1 MSSDEFAFAAPA
13 FKPDE
18 ALQRLQRELRGLGLT
33 EREGRFE
40 RRGMVIARAVVDG
53 DTIRAARVRRPSRNS
68 PEWQERTLRSSA
80 DVRDFA
86 AQLKQQLALWSDRDD

>member
-53 DTIRAARVRRPSRNS
+53 DTILAARVRRPSRNS